1 MAELGHEVT
10 LVDSDKEKLNTLKAG
25 VVPIHEKFLP
35 ELVALNA
42 RAGRLVFSD
51 FMPGGGT

>member
-1 MAELGHEVT
+1 LAELGHEVT